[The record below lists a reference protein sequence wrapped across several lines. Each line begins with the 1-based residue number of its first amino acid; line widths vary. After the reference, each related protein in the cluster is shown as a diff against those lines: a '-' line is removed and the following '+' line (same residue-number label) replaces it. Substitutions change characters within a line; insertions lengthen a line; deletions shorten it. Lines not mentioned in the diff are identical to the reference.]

1 MSTPAVRARDL
12 GLPFRGTPGPLNAI
26 TDVPGVLVGMTT
38 IIAGYGPLEPGQGPV
53 RTGVTAILPR
63 GRQKPLQG
71 VWAGTFRFNGNG
83 EMTGVHWIEDG
94 GYFVGPVCLT
104 NTHAVGVAHHAAV
117 RWMIDTYPEEFQK
130 HIWAMPVVAE
140 TYDGVLN
147 DINGQHLTPE
157 HVLQALDRA
166 SGGPVLE
173 GNHGGGTGMVAYG
186 FKGGTGTASRQVSP
200 SGIPGTVGVLVQ
212 ANHGSREWL
221 EIFGQ
226 RWVDRTAA
234 PPVFE
239 EERGSIIVVI
249 ATDLPLLPHQL
260 KRVARRAALGIGRH
274 GTVGGNSSG
283 DLFLA
288 FSTANPPPLPNRAN
302 GLMNLAV
309 LPDDASDPIYEAVV
323 QGVEEAVLNAMTAAE
338 SMPSIN
344 PPGLVEAIPHHV
356 LRDIAKRLTIRED
369 APTQ

>member
-1 MSTPAVRARDL
+1 MTTRARDL

-38 IIAGYGPLEPGQGPV
+38 LITGDGALIPGQGPV
-53 RTGVTAILPR
+53 RTGVTGILPR
-63 GRQKPLQG
+63 GRQRPLRG

-104 NTHAVGVAHHAAV
+104 NTHSVGIAHHAAV
-117 RWMIDTYPEEFQK
+117 RWMIDTYPEEFQQR
-130 HIWAMPVVAE
+130 HLWAMPVVAE

-147 DINGQHLTPE
+147 DINGQHLRQE
-157 HVLQALDRA
+157 HVLDALHQASA
-166 SGGPVLE
+166 GPVME
-173 GNHGGGTGMVAYG
+173 GNYGGGTGMIAYG
-186 FKGGTGTASRQVSP
+186 FKGGTGTASRQISP
-200 SGIPGTVGVLVQ
+200 AGMRGTVGVLVQ

-221 EIFGQ
+221 EIFGM
-226 RWVDRTAA
+226 RWEDRAA

-239 EERGSIIVVI
+239 EDRGSIIVVI

-288 FSTANPPPLPNRAN
+288 FSTANPPPLPNRDN
-302 GLMNLAV
+302 GLITLAV
-309 LPDDASDPIYEAVV
+309 LPDDASDPIYEAVI
-323 QGVEEAVLNAMTAAE
+323 QCVEEAVLNAMTAAQP
-338 SMPSIN
+338 MTSIN
-344 PPGLVEAIPHHV
+344 PPGLVEAIPHDV
-356 LRDIAKRLTIRED
+356 LRDMAKRLKSRED
-369 APTQ
+369 APN